1 MPSANKLKLFGCL
14 LNPSHEKQNDKD
26 SSTRGHGRRAG
37 KRGRKNRDHLGHVG
51 VRTIK
56 QERMV
61 TLLSK
66 RSAVVKTKLL

>member
-1 MPSANKLKLFGCL
+1 LIVR
-14 LNPSHEKQNDKD
+14 
-26 SSTRGHGRRAG
+26 TRPLTIFPPFSGQGALG
-37 KRGRKNRDHLGHVG
+37 GHVG